1 MKRLPLLLFVCAF
14 MVVPARGQLSVI
26 GELSQDRDARPGEKY
41 EGIIIVRNDTDEPQ
55 EAKAYQTDYLFYF
68 NGTNNYGE
76 PGSAARS
83 NARWVTF
90 SPASF
95 VVPPQSSVTVNYT
108 ITVPADNMGAPLV
121 GSYWSMLMIEGI
133 GKGSAESTLPPDP
146 GKTQMGIQQTIRYG
160 IQLATHIAETGEKKI
175 SFLNAQLVTKDDGGR
190 FLQVDI
196 ENTGD
201 LGIRPEVYVELF
213 DESGASVGRYEG
225 NRFRMYPGT
234 SVRQMINL
242 SKAPLGNYR
251 ALVVVDTGGD
261 DVFGAQYTIKL

>member
-1 MKRLPLLLFVCAF
+1 M
-14 MVVPARGQLSVI
+14 MSPAWAQLSVI

-41 EGIIIVRNDTDEPQ
+41 EGLIIVKNDTDEPQ
-55 EAKAYQTDYLFYF
+55 EAKVYQTDYLFYF
-68 NGTNNYGE
+68 NGTNDYGE
-76 PGSAARS
+76 PGTMPRS

-90 SPASF
+90 SPASLI
-95 VVPPQSSVTVNYT
+95 VPPQSSVSVNYT
-108 ITVPADNMGAPLV
+108 VTVPADIKGEPVA
-121 GSYWSMLMIEGI
+121 GSYWSMLMVEGI

-160 IQLATHIAETGEKKI
+160 IQLATHIAQTGVKKI
-175 SFLNAQLVTKDDGGR
+175 SFLNAQLVTKDDGGM

-196 ENTGD
+196 ENTGN

-213 DESGASVGRYEG
+213 NAGGTSVGKYEG

-242 SKAPLGNYR
+242 SKAPRGEFR

>member
-1 MKRLPLLLFVCAF
+1 MKRFLVTLLVCVGMA
-14 MVVPARGQLSVI
+14 VPVAGQLSVI
-26 GELSQDRDARPGEKY
+26 GELSQDRDARPGETY
-41 EGIIIVRNDTDEPQ
+41 EGIIVVKNDTDEPQ
-55 EAKAYQTDYLFYF
+55 EAKVYQTDYLFYF
-68 NGTNNYGE
+68 NGTNDYGE
-76 PGSAARS
+76 PGTTSRS

-90 SPASF
+90 SPASL
-95 VVPPQSSVTVNYT
+95 VVPPQSSMAVNYT
-108 ITVPADNMGAPLV
+108 VTVPMDLKGQPLA

-133 GKGSAESTLPPDP
+133 GKGSAESTLPRDP
-146 GKTQMGIQQTIRYG
+146 TKTQMGIQQTIRYG
-160 IQLATHIAETGEKKI
+160 IQLATHIPQTGEKKI
-175 SFLNAQLVTKDDGGR
+175 HFVNAQLVTKDDGGK

-201 LGIRPEVYVELF
+201 IGIRPEVYVELF

-225 NRFRMYPGT
+225 HRYRLYPGT

-242 SKAPLGNYR
+242 SKAPQGEFR